1 MWIVRKRRKKDSKN
15 FALNTGSKELRMRYI
30 EKGLCVGLESSSCQ
44 LINVVEARKSA
55 FCNHDSII
63 DLGKNHQSMAR
74 LEVES

>member
-1 MWIVRKRRKKDSKN
+1 M
-15 FALNTGSKELRMRYI
+15 GYGEG
-30 EKGLCVGLESSSCQ
+30 GLCVGLESSLCQ

-63 DLGKNHQSMAR
+63 DLGKNHQSMLR